1 MNSLKTIEIYNY
13 KSIKHLELNLNR
25 NLNIIV
31 GSNNSGKSNI
41 ISAIFE
47 SLDVKNLDTAFQ
59 SISRLENFERKLPKT
74 ILSTS
79 NKQIITL
86 NNKNKHS
93 IEYEDNNTNTIY
105 NENAKEAV
113 NKRIKIAKVDNNTS
127 LDQSIIEIVQFFD
140 DLDNNEVAIL
150 LSNIN
155 RDLLAI
161 SKDYYSLLIFNNEL
175 YVADCYGDTAPIN
188 EKSNGVKK
196 LIIMSY
202 YINKYNVKNNKM
214 PDIILFDEP
223 EVHLH
228 IEAQR
233 YLYKKIQ
240 EVFKNS
246 QIIISTHSTAFINET
261 DINNILLI
269 ERDVLQGTYIDYNK
283 KDKVK
288 LLEINQIMGIN
299 LLDTLRININS
310 TVVMVEGK
318 TDKIVHQYIYHRLFP
333 KKSLTFIETEGAN
346 KISDFITVYKE
357 VFPNPPLGV
366 LDYDKKGLEMAKKIQ
381 NNFNSDYNNRIILN
395 NNKSIKE
402 SNLDE
407 KIEDEYSIQLED
419 LFEKEFITKCI
430 SELLIEDEISDT
442 LKEDLE
448 SYQNFKSFENVIERK
463 NIMKKD
469 SKYHINKYV
478 LNLLI
483 IRKLK
488 ELDEPNFQKTTSKFQ
503 EIYITLNKR
512 K

>member
-105 NENAKEAV
+105 NESAKEAV
-113 NKRIKIAKVDNNTS
+113 NKQIKIAKVDNNTS

-214 PDIILFDEP
+214 PDIIL
-223 EVHLH
+223 LT
-228 IEAQR
+228 
-233 YLYKKIQ
+233 
-240 EVFKNS
+240 S
-246 QIIISTHSTAFINET
+246 Q
-261 DINNILLI
+261 
-269 ERDVLQGTYIDYNK
+269 
-283 KDKVK
+283 
-288 LLEINQIMGIN
+288 
-299 LLDTLRININS
+299 
-310 TVVMVEGK
+310 
-318 TDKIVHQYIYHRLFP
+318 
-333 KKSLTFIETEGAN
+333 
-346 KISDFITVYKE
+346 
-357 VFPNPPLGV
+357 
-366 LDYDKKGLEMAKKIQ
+366 
-381 NNFNSDYNNRIILN
+381 
-395 NNKSIKE
+395 
-402 SNLDE
+402 
-407 KIEDEYSIQLED
+407 
-419 LFEKEFITKCI
+419 
-430 SELLIEDEISDT
+430 
-442 LKEDLE
+442 
-448 SYQNFKSFENVIERK
+448 
-463 NIMKKD
+463 
-469 SKYHINKYV
+469 
-478 LNLLI
+478 
-483 IRKLK
+483 
-488 ELDEPNFQKTTSKFQ
+488 KF
-503 EIYITLNKR
+503 IYI
-512 K
+512 

>member
-105 NENAKEAV
+105 NESAKEAV

-261 DINNILLI
+261 DIINILLI

-333 KKSLTFIETEGAN
+333 KKSLTFIETEGAD

-366 LDYDKKGLEMAKKIQ
+366 LD
-381 NNFNSDYNNRIILN
+381 
-395 NNKSIKE
+395 
-402 SNLDE
+402 
-407 KIEDEYSIQLED
+407 
-419 LFEKEFITKCI
+419 
-430 SELLIEDEISDT
+430 
-442 LKEDLE
+442 
-448 SYQNFKSFENVIERK
+448 
-463 NIMKKD
+463 
-469 SKYHINKYV
+469 
-478 LNLLI
+478 
-483 IRKLK
+483 
-488 ELDEPNFQKTTSKFQ
+488 
-503 EIYITLNKR
+503 
-512 K
+512 

>member
-1 MNSLKTIEIYNY
+1 MKAQ
-13 KSIKHLELNLNR
+13 KK
-25 NLNIIV
+25 
-31 GSNNSGKSNI
+31 
-41 ISAIFE
+41 
-47 SLDVKNLDTAFQ
+47 
-59 SISRLENFERKLPKT
+59 
-74 ILSTS
+74 
-79 NKQIITL
+79 
-86 NNKNKHS
+86 
-93 IEYEDNNTNTIY
+93 
-105 NENAKEAV
+105 AV
-113 NKRIKIAKVDNNTS
+113 NKQIKIAKVDNNTS

-283 KDKVK
+283 K
-288 LLEINQIMGIN
+288 
-299 LLDTLRININS
+299 R
-310 TVVMVEGK
+310 
-318 TDKIVHQYIYHRLFP
+318 
-333 KKSLTFIETEGAN
+333 
-346 KISDFITVYKE
+346 
-357 VFPNPPLGV
+357 
-366 LDYDKKGLEMAKKIQ
+366 
-381 NNFNSDYNNRIILN
+381 
-395 NNKSIKE
+395 
-402 SNLDE
+402 
-407 KIEDEYSIQLED
+407 
-419 LFEKEFITKCI
+419 
-430 SELLIEDEISDT
+430 
-442 LKEDLE
+442 
-448 SYQNFKSFENVIERK
+448 
-463 NIMKKD
+463 
-469 SKYHINKYV
+469 
-478 LNLLI
+478 
-483 IRKLK
+483 
-488 ELDEPNFQKTTSKFQ
+488 
-503 EIYITLNKR
+503 
-512 K
+512 